1 MYLRYLTDD
10 VFISIL
16 ASIHKHREHMPSM
29 MMLLSNGFPFNK
41 DRSLLRRTTNH
52 WMSSSKKAISEMAL
66 YCRYTHVY
74 CSTTWMDLEWW
85 SWEKSQWIISSLGW
99 FRLAWIATI
108 EHTSQWP
115 KRGTHTLFH
124 QTRKKLRAPSGSK
137 KQHLSLKSTS
147 KRDVKREKYFY
158 FWV

>member
-115 KRGTHTLFH
+115 KSTHTLFH
-124 QTRKKLRAPSGSK
+124 LRPKKANIFHKNQPF
-137 KQHLSLKSTS
+137 
-147 KRDVKREKYFY
+147 DVKLKRTSNCFLK
-158 FWV
+158 

>member
-115 KRGTHTLFH
+115 KSTHTLFH
-124 QTRKKLRAPSGSK
+124 LRPKKR
-137 KQHLSLKSTS
+137 QHLSQKSTIWCQAQKNIKLLS
-147 KRDVKREKYFY
+147 KIGHFL
-158 FWV
+158 

>member
-99 FRLAWIATI
+99 L
-108 EHTSQWP
+108 
-115 KRGTHTLFH
+115 
-124 QTRKKLRAPSGSK
+124 QTCLDSADWAPSFLIICCDDALCMCTVSLITYVPFRWPRIVRK
-137 KQHLSLKSTS
+137 ADQTCSPFTLSLSNCPTS
-147 KRDVKREKYFY
+147 
-158 FWV
+158 